1 MAIRTFI
8 AVEMSE
14 AVRTKLA
21 TLIGRLRHAGADA
34 KWVAAQNIHLTLKFL
49 GDVDEAKMADVER
62 IVAASVAG
70 IAPFEFEVRG
80 TGGFPDLRRP
90 RVIFAE
96 GHDASGALAE
106 LHRRLDKAFVD
117 LGVEAEGREFR
128 PHLTLARV
136 RSPRNLK
143 ALVEALA
150 KFADEAFGTQAV
162 SEVAVMR
169 SDLKPEGPTYTKLA
183 AVKLPG

>member
-1 MAIRTFI
+1 MAVRTFI

-14 AVRTKLA
+14 SVRTKLA

-34 KWVAAQNIHLTLKFL
+34 KWVAAENIHLTLKFL

-90 RVIFAE
+90 R
-96 GHDASGALAE
+96 
-106 LHRRLDKAFVD
+106 
-117 LGVEAEGREFR
+117 
-128 PHLTLARV
+128 
-136 RSPRNLK
+136 
-143 ALVEALA
+143 
-150 KFADEAFGTQAV
+150 
-162 SEVAVMR
+162 
-169 SDLKPEGPTYTKLA
+169 
-183 AVKLPG
+183 